1 MKLKILGDLSY
12 FWQWDANRKLI
23 VEDGGVCSQVHYC
36 NGSGESLVCVVRT
49 EGDQRVADVP
59 NILLQ
64 QAKPIKAYLYTEAE
78 DGTRTRS
85 SHRFTVLARSKPE
98 GYVYTET
105 EALNYVY
112 LDNRLKDLEGEGLAK
127 AVADYLREHPAQA
140 GATKEE
146 AAQIQQ
152 NKTDIEQLATNKLD
166 ADKLPEAVNEALAQ
180 AQASGAFK
188 GEQGEKGEPGKDG
201 APGPAGPK
209 GEKGEQ
215 GEPGPAG
222 PAGADGQPGEKGDKG
237 DKGDT
242 GPEGPQGEKGAD
254 GAPGAPG
261 KDGNPGADGKTPVKY
276 VDYFTEADK
285 TEMVSAVIAALP
297 KYNGEVVAE

>member
-112 LDNRLKDLEGEGLAK
+112 LDNRLKDLEGEGLA
-127 AVADYLREHPAQA
+127 
-140 GATKEE
+140 
-146 AAQIQQ
+146 
-152 NKTDIEQLATNKLD
+152 N
-166 ADKLPEAVNEALAQ
+166 AVNEALAQ
-180 AQASGAFK
+180 AQASGEF
-188 GEQGEKGEPGKDG
+188 KGEPGD
-201 APGPAGPK
+201 
-209 GEKGEQ
+209 
-215 GEPGPAG
+215 
-222 PAGADGQPGEKGDKG
+222 D
-237 DKGDT
+237 
-242 GPEGPQGEKGAD
+242 
-254 GAPGAPG
+254 
-261 KDGNPGADGKTPVKY
+261 Y
-276 VDYFTEADK
+276 VLTEADK
-285 TEMVSAVIAALP
+285 TEIAKQTAGMVEIPECDAVKTVNGITPDENGNVEIETTPDELEQIALLTELGMLP
-297 KYNGEVVAE
+297 AVHDTNGAILTDENGNVILRY